1 MDIQLYSRSS
11 SSGNDSLELRLFLE
25 GSLKDAD
32 DELKR
37 LADAL
42 KGAGRAGSPLRNGV
56 FQATQICLATQGT
69 LGGDSIAASQ
79 RFSVEFDV
87 PGVLLD
93 TDSNGSHR
101 LRKSSDLAEDLEAL
115 GKWAEAQAGTAAKEK
130 AAELIVVLNDLRM
143 ALGRALSRREV
154 TIGAGAQG
162 SAYFGCTGIAG
173 AAKVEAGV
181 AIDLQV
187 LLSAMESGHATRRE
201 VFRADL
207 AANINFVSSSGSSI
221 LGAVQFSCVVTDV
234 DTNRINERIVLV
246 PRIDLPS
253 IASLPRLGFDLPTL
267 PFPTLSLDGFAL
279 GNPLRLFDLGLPLPS
294 LGGAGLPSIPLE
306 VQWDVGPHFKVTV
319 VGGVL
324 AIVTTQPGDARI
336 VWIKSTSQIDVAS
349 VTNLELA
356 AVGGQYK
363 VQGKIVFQ
371 DVTITERLNGKIGLG
386 TDTALPVTVDVDVY
400 EIRVTFIY
408 VDPID
413 LATGVATSS
422 LVGSIDFPKVLIRS
436 KEDPRLVLVLAAT
449 YETAVVQGSISGR
462 LTRLEVIE
470 PYPVALIAATAEN
483 VIAGVIRLVG
493 LIELPD
499 APATPTFPNLPTLPD
514 LSRLIERI
522 GDLLA
527 ASLKWMA
534 RQAGEALGAVA
545 NVLVGLIEGALDLMG
560 RVIDLISKG
569 AEQLLSHVAIE
580 VRLDAQSCA
589 LKQVLITP
597 VENPN
602 LPPQKRKVQPL
613 EFAGLE
619 MSLPAA
625 WAPTL
630 LLDFSGSFVA
640 ALLVSPKGDIDDTL
654 NHMVLSTDL
663 WLKRQGAP
671 VEAVRD
677 TDKEG
682 KRPDTR
688 LIQLRGWKKQSSAIA
703 VVVLQSGAVSFLKT
717 LKTYTAGSEN
727 LVVEG
732 TASTTVKIGQFT
744 DTPQFSDLQA
754 SDFDGSI
761 DCDVDAAKSRLLPF
775 FGTPKSDGGGAGS
788 GSFLDK
794 LSQYVELQSVS
805 KAQLSGATISLPLS
819 ALIHLDDFSTTLDIY
834 LRLDLA
840 TLNARLDAG
849 GKFEIRGKS
858 VPGDIFGLTYVIRP
872 KKGARVDVKK
882 EFAQFE
888 LDFSSG
894 SPRMSLHKDAEV
906 DLFYSRLGGG
916 GRGLVFKVSEF
927 AVGQGYFDIV
937 ADVDPQEPV
946 TLPGVDMPFRFE
958 AGRLVVKRGEIQAFS
973 ITGCGQ
979 LPPELV
985 GEANCK
991 VTLSLGR
998 EPGGGR
1004 LAVLACDAELD
1015 KTQSPIVC
1023 HATRFELT
1031 ISKLGFA
1038 LEDMRGEGGYQFYF
1052 QVTGTLVFAP
1062 NKDEFSDTFLKNLRG
1077 LKVTLNKAPLA
1088 RDMSR
1093 LGRAI
1098 DFQIPIEPKV
1108 TFNLFDVFAF
1118 ELRGIGYLGSSDA
1131 FDGDPAL
1138 VISGQAKL
1146 TPNSDVV
1153 SAKIDLHSMYISTQV
1168 SGTSLP
1174 RVRFEGLGVSL
1185 ALKTGSVEAT
1195 AIAVDDHLP
1204 TLYKPDTL
1212 PANIKARGFLASG
1225 RINLKNWAPMSA
1237 AMGFLELTGPEGDKR
1252 HAFFLYGQME
1262 KLSTEIPTPIK
1273 PIYLREMGFGI
1284 GYRYTLAGLRRADAV
1299 TTPKALIE
1307 VLDDVSR
1314 YQNDLARFEAW
1325 EPEASGDRLILALR
1339 GMLSIDSA
1347 SEEGDVSEAEE
1358 ILPNLLLMDVAAA
1371 LRSDLTF
1378 LMTVRAWLCVN
1389 YADWSNAEKREA
1401 IATHPMLR
1409 GYLYLSAP
1417 RQEFLA
1423 RLLSDP
1429 NGYIGDHPKL
1439 PEPLVKAFRAVT
1451 WSATLYVRPGLFHY
1465 ELGWPYEL
1473 KFAFNDNGF
1482 GISCEGGM
1490 VMRIEDSS
1498 ILYGIAF
1505 RAIGFAHIGGKVGG
1519 RSLGASAV
1527 ANLDFSLDA
1536 KFIALIALKQPRDT
1550 LFYGSVAFT
1559 CTVSIEV
1566 RVWMEI
1572 DLGFDEIRIEIG
1584 LSLSRTLSLALEVAV
1599 EATGIAA
1606 RGAASTSFAAFGR
1619 TLTLGIGFSFG
1630 EGRLEDARQR
1640 VARYLALGLTA
1651 AVPDPEQG
1659 LAPPPA
1665 APPAKSDG
1673 TLNSDAEKHTVLSDV
1688 TNNPPSVQPNVLI
1701 PIGGNLVGQPRF
1713 WAMLFEVPAFPDTYV
1728 MQLIPRDHTDI
1739 GDELKLGLQAST
1751 FFAHPGPCTEQ
1762 SATVAYELT
1771 TNTPLCR
1778 LLSNGKHELVSDD
1791 LTAFYNSTL
1800 ARSEKGK
1807 PLKLHTLLEQCFV
1820 PKAAS
1825 YVAETGQ
1832 LSQREKDENQPLQ
1845 PPFEVIHSEDGGVH
1859 ASPQQ
1864 AAETLRVA
1872 SSDMM
1877 KLSLRRAE
1885 WRATE
1890 ERRSSVIAS
1899 VVASAEAIAREAK
1912 KVSGN
1917 ADILWPCSRPIT
1929 ARAQVDARDLGLT
1942 FCVTEEQIKQLFD
1955 LVPSVNPPKS
1965 NFQIRAVGASNLRV
1979 ETAEQ
1984 PVYLFNPIERFF
1996 DRQKPRLVQ
2005 PKAWAG
2011 TEGVGLDWDLEP
2023 GWAASKGIWNDPEFH
2038 LKHYEIERIVQVG
2051 ASVVSEIAPVF
2062 VQTKASAPLAAE
2074 LHDGAVSWRRIRPL
2088 AQFVDDFADL
2098 PNSMLP
2104 AFRQQNE
2111 RSTEGYEEIIAAF
2124 DRLGKGQNG
2133 ALLVTYTIVPVDIAG
2148 KRGVGVTIEH
2158 PLTRPERPET
2168 ALGRVE
2174 LVASFERFPGLP
2186 GTKSPTLFL
2195 RIDDLLDREKDD
2207 KEQPQ
2212 RLPARGTR
2220 YSLKVRQELAVLL
2233 GEFGG
2238 DTLGQALQ
2246 RPGPAEFA
2254 REDLDDQVFEF
2265 ELLWPANA
2273 GENQKASKDY
2283 RWKHGL
2289 EFIPIGGPANT
2300 LRLSFIKKEGESGDP
2315 MEKLQAALGVY
2326 VERQIESPRPVRLAL
2341 KRLQRQ
2347 KFPDE
2352 PGPLRL
2358 ENLVNRPSQWIAVDM
2373 ALRIGTVQTDKLGRP
2388 VGNPVEMPVESFECP
2403 VIAGYL
2409 PMEFADLDARAGRLL
2424 VDYPASS
2431 SSLGQLLCKQPQ
2443 ALSRLRDGDRR
2454 IATQL
2459 NWATFPQYKNVTRTQ
2474 VNQSPDHIAGYDIFE
2489 IDLTSITNKS
2499 EQVGAARHVARARL
2513 LDPRIGKAD
2522 PAGIDDFGA
2531 VEAFYPSEALR
2542 LGKLQGEGGAARR
2555 RAWYS
2560 PAESL
2565 LAWAKPTLRRSVG
2578 LAMDEVDIAALFDKG
2593 QPWTIEVAWSAE
2605 TEARFPKEHGESFPA
2620 PAFCYDN
2627 KALGWV
2633 QGPFIPEHVGLGC
2646 QTCWTV
2652 GAARRLIIG
2661 LVLARNTASDWSSEP
2676 WVNAYLKGNAGTRF
2690 KGMSLTLIGKCGQ
2703 GVTGQTSVV
2712 VDLDQ
2717 KLHPLLAD
2725 VIDALR
2731 WDWKNPDSPYRRYR
2745 PVLEAM
2751 PATKVTS
2758 IAGLIDERPI
2768 ERDPYGW
2775 AVLRTL
2781 GLAQGLRLFDMTTAG
2796 YEQPC
2801 IALRLI
2807 DQACAMVRGR
2817 YAGLGSGVPFVDV
2830 FTRTDGLMTTTSFDG
2845 GTPVPDAGSLE
2856 RLLADQAVCL
2866 TQISLRPM
2874 PEAMVRDE
2882 VEEIWT
2888 VTAVRYFALIDR
2900 APYRE
2905 LPIEPHRYRLST
2917 AQLAEDVLIDV
2928 IDLVGGT
2935 NGGKAIALAHSS
2947 DGPAANAFAS
2957 GRNVATSLV
2966 IDVPAFLRDSPHS
2979 TCGSTAPVALLRV
2992 ISTQSDGREQAGLLL
3007 PGQMFT
3013 LTEIRGPVVGVNS
3026 TWKVENRWGHIDD
3039 PFDQFPSLDSMAIAT
3054 LIQGNDKIKANES
3067 VKSNF
3072 DDFSWYVRR
3081 VFGQSPSSL
3090 PTDKELRPFLERW
3103 PGFIGRYLAHGL
3115 ASNAPL
3121 SALENTPF
3129 ALATIPHSEPL
3140 RLIPSTRGVMQ
3151 LLFLHKDRF
3160 ARRRRYAVR
3169 PVGRYDA
3176 LVAAWDAATS
3186 GLDEVEAAMVRLPWA
3201 SRSLLADS
3209 FCEGIKPAA
3218 VSLPRMKVGEG
3229 DDPLSTCSIDVVM
3242 PRTEPLA
3249 APVVLGAARLD
3260 VGAGADR
3267 RPGRLLEFVVSRHPD
3282 EIASEA
3288 NLHIAD
3294 ALQFEHQAFGFW
3306 REFSQPQWALAF
3318 KQINDN
3324 KVIDGLP
3331 AIGNLTA
3338 VDPGTLAFKGATLE
3352 EDEKPYDSRVHRAR
3366 ASASLP
3372 ERIVDGWRGIT
3383 ALRTD
3388 SVPHF
3393 YRLHLAVFAAAG
3405 VVVSKPVAAVIPEG
3419 GYELSWSWT
3428 GDPTGIGADDSTS
3441 SWSVVRDDF
3450 SRTAT
3455 VDLHIPLVRNLDGM
3469 QGVDRERWLA
3479 KSTNIPEVFL
3489 LPDPQVIYELSTR
3502 LVPGLTASTTFT
3514 GELSPE
3520 IEFLALPVTTEN
3532 SAITTPCY
3540 LNRVAGARFKAQ
3552 AQTHVSQR
3560 LQNTPVPWRL
3570 NPSLRGPEMLPA
3582 VTPAQERDTAL
3593 NALLQRFGSF
3603 EASPWRWQTADAPW
3617 PLSDM
3622 KITIQPPEAPVPSL
3636 PLFDWSKW
3644 ATELSLIEQNL
3655 AQYLPASPSG
3665 AAQLALAAI
3674 IQCIQDFLDIAAL
3687 PDSQRP
3693 EAWIKQAGSDPS
3705 TGKPATKMMA
3715 WPAGVP
3721 IYNSSLE
3728 NGHTHISSVFQCS
3741 APVTWMFPLDQA
3753 TTFDARVATI
3763 RALAGAQRRVLAT
3776 APGAVFEGPDAEEF
3790 ATKFITAA
3798 WAYDMHASRVADSAP
3813 FGSPA
3818 PEGGFA
3824 PISRAIP
3831 SALQIAAKHLSEDL
3845 PSSPDEDA
3853 ELSPK
3858 AIFEFVA
3865 AVTVTLQ
3872 SNAADP
3878 GGTTNPGS
3886 NTKFKDLLKA
3896 LRTSTPVMSS
3906 TGVQGDPGL
3915 GFFAALEAL
3924 AEFEHLKV
3932 DGSKPVTVELR
3943 LPVSALQGDH
3953 PILLAL
3959 DALAERI
3966 VFAPPG
3972 QLILRRPPTQ
3982 ADMVHLDNA
3991 GAEPALRS
3999 FLAEAAAD
4007 QLFGTSRRLFLKA
4020 SKGLV
4025 DPIVTVVER
4034 AP

>member
-1 MDIQLYSRSS
+1 MAIQLYSRSS
-11 SSGNDSLELRLFLE
+11 SSGHDLLELRLSLE
-25 GSLKDAD
+25 ANRKDAD
-32 DELKR
+32 GDLKR

-42 KGAGRAGSPLRNGV
+42 KEAGAGSPLSGFV
-56 FQATQICLATQGT
+56 FQANTVGIDTRGT
-69 LGGDSIAASQ
+69 IGGSAIAARQ
-79 RFSVEFDV
+79 VFAVEFDV

-93 TDSNGSHR
+93 TDSNGLHR
-101 LRKSSDLAEDLEAL
+101 LRPTSDLTKDLDAL
-115 GKWAEAQAGTAAKEK
+115 SKWAEAQAGAAAKEQ
-130 AAELIVVLNDLRM
+130 AAQLLVVLNDARM
-143 ALGRALSRREV
+143 TLERVLSRREV
-154 TIGAGAQG
+154 TIRAGAQG
-162 SAYFGCTGIAG
+162 STYFGCTGIAG
-173 AAKVEAGV
+173 AVKVEARV
-181 AIDLQV
+181 AIDLQA
-187 LLSAMESGHATRRE
+187 LLNALESGAVTGRE

-207 AANINFVSSSGSSI
+207 AASINFVSSSGSSM
-221 LGAVQFSCVVTDV
+221 LGAVEFSCVVTDV
-234 DTNRINERIVLV
+234 EDSKIEERIVLI

-253 IASLPRLGFDLPTL
+253 LKGFPRLGFDFPVM
-267 PFPTLSLDGFAL
+267 PFPTLSLHGFTL
-279 GNPLRLFDLGLPLPS
+279 GNPFRLFDVGLPLPTFA
-294 LGGAGLPSIPLE
+294 GGGLPSIPLK
-306 VQWDVGPHFKVTV
+306 VQWTKDPQFKITV
-319 VGGVL
+319 VGGNL
-324 AIVTTQPGDARI
+324 SIVTTQTGDARI
-336 VWIKSTSQIDVAS
+336 DWIKSTSQVDVAK
-349 VTNLELA
+349 VKDLQLTV
-356 AVGGQYK
+356 VGGHYEL
-363 VQGKIVFQ
+363 QGGITFEEVI
-371 DVTITERLNGKIGLG
+371 ITERLSRKTGLG
-386 TDTALPVTVDVDVY
+386 VDTALPVTVDIDDY
-400 EIRVTFIY
+400 EVRITLPVNSR
-408 VDPID
+408 ID
-413 LATGVATSS
+413 LATGAASGS
-422 LVGSIDFPKVLIRS
+422 LVGMIDFPRIFLRS
-436 KEDPRLVLVLAAT
+436 KEDPRLVLAFAAT
-449 YETAVVQGSISGR
+449 YETTVMQGSITGR
-462 LTRLEVIE
+462 LTELKVIE

-483 VIAGVIRLVG
+483 VIAGVIRLVS
-493 LIELPD
+493 LIELPGG
-499 APATPTFPNLPTLPD
+499 PSTPTFPDLPTLPD

-522 GDLLA
+522 GELLA

-560 RVIDLISKG
+560 RVIDLIGKG
-569 AEQLLSHVAIE
+569 AATMLSHVAIE

-597 VENPN
+597 VENPQ
-602 LPPQKRKVQPL
+602 LPNQTEVKPL

-619 MSLPAA
+619 LSLPAA

-640 ALLVSPKGDIDDTL
+640 ALLVSPKDHSNNSD
-654 NHMVLSTDL
+654 NQMVISTDL

-677 TDKEG
+677 TDTEG

-703 VVVLQSGAVSFLKT
+703 VVVLQRGAVSFLKT
-717 LKTYTAGSEN
+717 LKTYTAASEN

-732 TASTTVKIGQFT
+732 TPSTTVKIGQFT
-744 DTPQFSDLQA
+744 QTLEFSDLQA
-754 SDFDGSI
+754 NDFDGSVH
-761 DCDVDAAKSRLLPF
+761 CDVDPAKSRLLPF
-775 FGTPKSDGGGAGS
+775 FGTPKNDGGGAGS
-788 GSFLDK
+788 ASFLDK
-794 LSQYVELQSVS
+794 LSQYVELKSASDV
-805 KAQLSGATISLPLS
+805 QLSGATISLPLS
-819 ALIHLDDFSTTLDIY
+819 ALIHLDDFSTTLNMY

-849 GKFEIRGKS
+849 EKFEIKGKPI
-858 VPGDIFGLTYVIRP
+858 PGDIFGLTYVIRP
-872 KKGARVDVKK
+872 KGVKTPDPSV
-882 EFAQFE
+882 EFPQFE

-1062 NKDEFSDTFLKNLRG
+1062 GKDEFSDTFLKNLRG
-1077 LKVTLNKAPLA
+1077 LKITLNKAPLA
-1088 RDMSR
+1088 RDISR
-1093 LGRAI
+1093 LSRAI

-1138 VISGQAKL
+1138 VICGQAKL

-1174 RVRFEGLGVSL
+1174 RVRFEGLSVSL

-1195 AIAVDDHLP
+1195 AIVVDDHLP
-1204 TLYKPDTL
+1204 TLYSHGTQPPKMT
-1212 PANIKARGFLASG
+1212 ARGFLASG
-1225 RINLKNWAPMSA
+1225 RINLKSWAPMSA
-1237 AMGFLELTGPEGDKR
+1237 SMGFLELTGPEGDKR
-1252 HAFFLYGQME
+1252 HAFFLYGQLE

-1314 YQNDLARFEAW
+1314 YQNDLAHFEAW
-1325 EPEASGDRLILALR
+1325 EPEATGDRLTLALR

-1358 ILPNLLLMDVAAA
+1358 LLPNLLLMDVAAA

-1389 YADWSNAEKREA
+1389 YADWSNTETRES

-1409 GYLYLSAP
+1409 GYLYISAP

-1429 NGYIGDHPKL
+1429 NGFIGDHPKL

-1473 KFAFNDNGF
+1473 KFAFNENGF

-1490 VMRIEDSS
+1490 VMRVEDSS

-1505 RAIGFAHIGGKVGG
+1505 RAVGFAHIGGEAGG

-1550 LFYGSVAFT
+1550 LFYGSIAFT

-1566 RVWMEI
+1566 RIWMEI
-1572 DLGFDEIRIEIG
+1572 SLGFDDIRIEIG

-1599 EATGIAA
+1599 EASGIAA

-1619 TLTLGIGFSFG
+1619 TLTLAIGFSFG
-1630 EGRLEDARQR
+1630 EGRLEEARQR

-1665 APPAKSDG
+1665 APPTKNDG
-1673 TLNSDAEKHTVLSDV
+1673 TLNSDAEKHAVLSDV
-1688 TNNPPSVQPNVLI
+1688 ANNPPSVQPNVLI
-1701 PIGGNLVGQPRF
+1701 PIGGDLVGQPQF

-1739 GDELKLGLQAST
+1739 GKELKLGFKAST
-1751 FFAHPGPCTEQ
+1751 FFAHPGPATEQ
-1762 SATVAYELT
+1762 TETVSYELT

-1778 LLSNGKHELVSDD
+1778 LLNDGSQSSVSND
-1791 LTAFYNSTL
+1791 LTAFYNSPL
-1800 ARSEKGK
+1800 ATSEKGK
-1807 PLKLHTLLEQCFV
+1807 TLKLHELLQQCFV

-1825 YVAETGQ
+1825 YDAETGQ
-1832 LSQREKDENQPLQ
+1832 LNHRDEDDNQPLQ
-1845 PPFEVIHSEDGGVH
+1845 PPFELIHSKDAGAH

-1877 KLSLRRAE
+1877 KLSLQRAE

-1899 VVASAEAIAREAK
+1899 VVASAEAIARKAK
-1912 KVSGN
+1912 VDGKGG
-1917 ADILWPCSRPIT
+1917 IIWPRSQPST
-1929 ARAQVDARDLGLT
+1929 AQAQVDARDLGLT
-1942 FCVTEEQIKQLFD
+1942 FVVTEAQIGQLFD
-1955 LVPSVNPPKS
+1955 PTPSANPPKS
-1965 NFQIRAVGASNLRV
+1965 KFKIRAVGASNLLV

-1984 PVYLFNPIERFF
+1984 WVYLFNPILRFF
-1996 DRQKPRLVQ
+1996 DRNKPRLVH

-2023 GWAASKGIWNDPEFH
+2023 GWGTSKGIWNDPEFH

-2051 ASVVSEIAPVF
+2051 GSVVSEIAPVF
-2062 VQTKASAPLAAE
+2062 VQTKASAPLMAQVE
-2074 LHDGAVSWRRIRPL
+2074 NGAVTWQRVRPL

-2098 PNSMLP
+2098 PNSMRP

-2111 RSTEGYEEIIAAF
+2111 HSTEGYEQIIAAF
-2124 DRLGKGQNG
+2124 NGLVKGQDR
-2133 ALLVTYTIVPVDIAG
+2133 ALLVIYTIVPVDIAG
-2148 KRGVGVTIEH
+2148 KRGVGVTIEY
-2158 PLTRPERPET
+2158 PLTRPQPPET

-2174 LVASFERFPGLP
+2174 LVVNFERFPGLP
-2186 GTKSPTLFL
+2186 GTTFPTLFL

-2220 YSLKVRQELAVLL
+2220 YALKVRHERAVLL

-2254 REDLDDQVFEF
+2254 RDDMDDQVFEF
-2265 ELLWPANA
+2265 ELSWPVSA
-2273 GENQKASKDY
+2273 GGSQKASKDY

-2289 EFIPIGGPANT
+2289 EFIPIGAPANT
-2300 LRLSFIKKEGESGDP
+2300 LSLSFIKKEDESGDP
-2315 MEKLQAALGVY
+2315 MEKLQAALGVH

-2347 KFPDE
+2347 KSPDE
-2352 PGPLRL
+2352 PGPLSV
-2358 ENLVNRPSQWIAVDM
+2358 EPCPSPWIAVDM
-2373 ALRIGTVQTDKLGRP
+2373 ALRIGTVQTDELGRP
-2388 VGNPVEMPVESFECP
+2388 VGSPVQMPVEIFECP

-2431 SSLGQLLCKQPQ
+2431 SSLGQLLDTQPQ
-2443 ALSRLRDGDRR
+2443 ALLRLRDGERR

-2459 NWATFPQYKNVTRTQ
+2459 NWATFPQYSNLTRTQ
-2474 VNQSPDHIAGYDIFE
+2474 VNQSPDHIAGYDVFE

-2499 EQVGAARHVARARL
+2499 EQIDAARHVARARL

-2542 LGKLQGEGGAARR
+2542 LGKPQGEGGAARR

-2565 LAWAKPTLRRSVG
+2565 LAWARPTLRRSVG
-2578 LAMDEVDIAALFDKG
+2578 LAMNEVDIAALFDKG

-2605 TEARFPKEHGESFPA
+2605 TEARFPKERGTSFPA
-2620 PAFCYDN
+2620 PAICYDS
-2627 KALGWV
+2627 KAIGWV

-2646 QTCWTV
+2646 QMSWTV

-2676 WVNAYLKGNAGTRF
+2676 WVDAYVKGSGGASF
-2690 KGMSLTLIGKCGQ
+2690 KGMSLTLTGKCGG

-2731 WDWKNPDSPYRRYR
+2731 WDWTVPDSPYRRYR
-2745 PVLEAM
+2745 PVLEAA
-2751 PATKVTS
+2751 PPTKVTG
-2758 IAGLIDERPI
+2758 IAELIDERPI

-2781 GLAQGLRLFDMTTAG
+2781 GLAQGLRLFDMTTAA

-2801 IALRLI
+2801 IALKLI
-2807 DQACAMVRGR
+2807 DQACAMIRGR
-2817 YAGLGSGVPFVDV
+2817 YAGLGCGVPFVDV

-2845 GTPVPDAGSLE
+2845 GTPVPDAGSLK
-2856 RLLADQAVCL
+2856 RLLADKAVCL

-2874 PEAMVRDE
+2874 PEAMVRGE
-2882 VEEIWT
+2882 VEEAWT
-2888 VTAVRYFALIDR
+2888 ATAVRYFALTGQV
-2900 APYRE
+2900 PYQE
-2905 LPIEPHRYRLST
+2905 LPIGPLQFRFTTADLS
-2917 AQLAEDVLIDV
+2917 EDVLVDV

-2935 NGGKAIALAHSS
+2935 NGNKPIALAHSL
-2947 DGPAANAFAS
+2947 DGPAAKAFGS

-2966 IDVPAFLRDSPHS
+2966 IEVPAFLRDSQHNN
-2979 TCGSTAPVALLRV
+2979 CGSAAPVALLRV
-2992 ISTQSDGREQAGLLL
+2992 ISTQNDGREQAGLLL

-3013 LTEIRGPVVGVNS
+3013 LTEIRGPVVGLNN

-3054 LIQGNDKIKANES
+3054 LIQGNEAIKANES
-3067 VKSNF
+3067 VKRNF
-3072 DDFSWYVRR
+3072 DDFVWYVKR
-3081 VFGQSPSSL
+3081 VFGQSPTSL
-3090 PTDKELRPFLERW
+3090 PTDAKLRPFLERW
-3103 PGFIGRYLAHGL
+3103 PGFIRRYLAYGL

-3121 SALENTPF
+3121 SSLKNTPF
-3129 ALATIPHSEPL
+3129 ALATIAHSEPL
-3140 RLIPSTRGVMQ
+3140 RLIPSTNGVMQ

-3176 LVAAWDAATS
+3176 LVSAWDLATS
-3186 GLDEVEAAMVRLPWA
+3186 GLDEVEAALARLPWA
-3201 SRSLLADS
+3201 SRHLLADS
-3209 FCEGIKPAA
+3209 FREGIKPAA
-3218 VSLPRMKVGEG
+3218 VSLPMIKVEEK

-3249 APVVLGAARLD
+3249 VPVVLGAARLD
-3260 VGAGADR
+3260 VGRGADR
-3267 RPGRLLEFVVSRHPD
+3267 RPGRLLEFLVSRHPD

-3306 REFSQPQWALAF
+3306 REFSQPQWAFAY
-3318 KQINDN
+3318 KQINN
-3324 KVIDGLP
+3324 GVVIDGLP
-3331 AIGNLTA
+3331 AIGNRLA
-3338 VDPGTLAFKGATLE
+3338 VDPGTLSFKGATLE
-3352 EDEKPYDSRVHRAR
+3352 EDAKPYDPGVRNAF
-3366 ASASLP
+3366 APASLP

-3405 VVVSKPVAAVIPEG
+3405 VVVSKPVAAVIPES
-3419 GYELSWSWT
+3419 GYELNWPWT
-3428 GDPTGIGADDSTS
+3428 GDPGRFGADDSTS
-3441 SWSVVRDDF
+3441 NWTVVRDDF

-3455 VDLHIPLVRNLDGM
+3455 VGLHIPLVRNIDGM

-3479 KSTNIPEVFL
+3479 GSNNIPEVFL

-3502 LVPGLTASTTFT
+3502 IVPGLTASTTFT

-3520 IEFLALPVTTEN
+3520 IEFLAMPVPTDD
-3532 SAITTPCY
+3532 SANIKPCY
-3540 LNRVAGARFKAQ
+3540 LDRVAGGRFKVQ
-3552 AQTHVSQR
+3552 AQTYVSPR
-3560 LQNTPVPWRL
+3560 LQNTLVPWRL
-3570 NPSLRGPEMLPA
+3570 NPSLRGPLMLPA
-3582 VTPAQERDTAL
+3582 ATPVLERDAAL
-3593 NALLQRFGSF
+3593 TTLLQGFGGF
-3603 EASPWRWQTADAPW
+3603 EASPSRWQTAHAPW
-3617 PLSDM
+3617 PLSDL
-3622 KITIQPPEAPVPSL
+3622 KITVQPPSSLAPP
-3636 PLFDWSKW
+3636 DWSKW
-3644 ATELSLIEQNL
+3644 ATELSLVEQEL
-3655 AQYLPASPSG
+3655 AHYLPASPSG
-3665 AAQLALAAI
+3665 IAQQALAVI
-3674 IQCIQDFLDIAAL
+3674 IQCIRDFLDIAAL
-3687 PDSQRP
+3687 PDSDRVQ
-3693 EAWIKQAGSDPS
+3693 AWIELAGSDPS
-3705 TGKPATKMMA
+3705 TGNPAIKAMA

-3721 IYNSSLE
+3721 IYNSSME
-3728 NGHTHISSVFQCS
+3728 GGQTRISSVFQCS
-3741 APVTWMFPLDQA
+3741 TPVKWMFPLDQA

-3763 RALAGAQRRVLAT
+3763 RAFAGAQRRVLTT
-3776 APGAVFEGPDAEEF
+3776 APGAVFEGPEAQDF
-3790 ATKFITAA
+3790 AKKFIAAA
-3798 WAYDMHASRVADSAP
+3798 WDYDMYAIRAADSAP
-3813 FGSPA
+3813 FGSLA

-3831 SALQIAAKHLSEDL
+3831 SALQVAAKHLSRDL
-3845 PSSPDEDA
+3845 PSAPDDKT

-3865 AVTVTLQ
+3865 AVTVTLL
-3872 SNAADP
+3872 SDAADP
-3878 GGTTNPGS
+3878 GGTSSPGR
-3886 NTKFKDLLKA
+3886 NARFRDLLTT
-3896 LRTSTPVMSS
+3896 LRTCTPVMNS

-3924 AEFEHLKV
+3924 AAFEYLNV
-3932 DGSKPVTVELR
+3932 DGSKPVTIELR
-3943 LPVSALQGDH
+3943 LPISALQDDH
-3953 PILLAL
+3953 PVLLAL
-3959 DALAERI
+3959 LALAQRV

-3982 ADMVHLDNA
+3982 ADMHHLVSAGA
-3991 GAEPALRS
+3991 GAEPALRN
-3999 FLAEAAAD
+3999 FLAEVASD
-4007 QLFGTSRRLFLKA
+4007 QLFGRSRRLFLKA

-4025 DPIVTVVER
+4025 DPVVTVVER